1 MRREGIASELLA
13 LQRNEMLVP
22 SEAVKW
28 ARSHPDS
35 ELHAALEWDDEVA
48 GEQYRIQ
55 QVRQLVAIFI
65 SPQHNV
71 RQYVSLSVDRVE
83 GGGYRTIESVM
94 NAPDLR
100 TIMLND
106 ALHDLERVQAK
117 YATLTELSKVW
128 RVVEEVKKRPRGRPK
143 APAKKQAP
151 RKR

>member
-22 SEAVKW
+22 SEAVNW

-117 YATLTELSKVW
+117 YATLTELAKVW